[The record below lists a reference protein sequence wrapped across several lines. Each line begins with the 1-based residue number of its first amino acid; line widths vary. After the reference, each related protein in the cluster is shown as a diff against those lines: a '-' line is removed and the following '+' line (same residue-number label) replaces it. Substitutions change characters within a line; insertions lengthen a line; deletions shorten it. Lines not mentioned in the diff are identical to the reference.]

1 MRKIIFA
8 VTLLLGTL
16 FGQSQINIVRYN
28 DKFSYLKNDTIPKKN
43 FEKIKYIHLY
53 KNVNISFGGEIREQF
68 QYYNNQNF
76 GDVPPSFKQA
86 CTVQLWHRAMAH
98 TNIELGSKLRMFAQL
113 GSTLRFLNPY
123 PAVPEIDE
131 NQLSLHQAFI
141 DYQFKKKWMARLG
154 RQEISYGNHRLIT
167 FREGPN
173 TRLTFNAAVIEYHSG
188 KRKVDVFA
196 MSQVISKTGVLDDQS
211 FKDIIIGAYASE
223 RIVPHKLLLN

>member
-1 MRKIIFA
+1 
-8 VTLLLGTL
+8 
-16 FGQSQINIVRYN
+16 
-28 DKFSYLKNDTIPKKN
+28 
-43 FEKIKYIHLY
+43 
-53 KNVNISFGGEIREQF
+53 
-68 QYYNNQNF
+68 
-76 GDVPPSFKQA
+76 
-86 CTVQLWHRAMAH
+86 
-98 TNIELGSKLRMFAQL
+98 
-113 GSTLRFLNPY
+113 
-123 PAVPEIDE
+123 
-131 NQLSLHQAFI
+131 
-141 DYQFKKKWMARLG
+141 MARLG